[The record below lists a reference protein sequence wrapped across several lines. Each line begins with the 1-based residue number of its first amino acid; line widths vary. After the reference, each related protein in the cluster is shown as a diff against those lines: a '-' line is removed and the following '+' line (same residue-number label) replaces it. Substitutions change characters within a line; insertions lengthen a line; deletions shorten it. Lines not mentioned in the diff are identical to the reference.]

1 MQERKDYDR
10 APLEEEAM
18 LPDPIAQF
26 GLWFADA
33 TAAAISEANAM
44 TLATVDENG
53 WPDARVVLLK
63 AADPRGFSFFTNY
76 ESAKGRQLDS
86 RPRAALVFHW
96 GALDRQVRIAGRV
109 ERVSRAES
117 EEYFAT
123 RPYGSQLGAW
133 ASKQSSPLDS
143 RITLEG
149 LVREMEQRYSE
160 GSVPTPPHWGGY
172 RVIPDEVEFWQGQLN
187 RLHDRIRYRVSG
199 GSWIRER
206 LYP

>member
-18 LPDPIAQF
+18 LPDPVAQF

-33 TAAAISEANAM
+33 TAAGITEANAM

-53 WPDARVVLLK
+53 WPDARMVLLK

-133 ASKQSSPLDS
+133 ASKQSSLLES
-143 RITLEG
+143 RATLEG